1 MIHLIGTEFLK
12 LRTTRLWWG
21 LTLALLGLTALG
33 AILSLVFAGA
43 ETGFTLRDEASQRG
57 LFGSAGFNATFALVL
72 GIIGMAGEYKQGT
85 ITPTFLA
92 APHRWRVVAAKA
104 VAYALGGLFLGV
116 VSSLL
121 AALISFVGLSIK
133 GIEVA
138 LPTSEIFA
146 LYGGMVATTALFGAL
161 GVGVGAVIPNQ
172 IAALIGAL
180 VEQLIAEPL
189 LFGFFPEEGRF
200 LVGGA
205 ASILAGSPNVGATLS
220 LWAAAAVV
228 VAWCLALLALGSVV
242 TERKDIT

>member
-12 LRTTRLWWG
+12 LRTTRLWWA

-33 AILSLVFAGA
+33 AILSLVFAGP

-57 LFGSAGFNATFALVL
+57 LFGSAGFNTIFALVL

-92 APHRWRVVAAKA
+92 APPRWRVVVAKA

-121 AALISFVGLSIK
+121 AALIAYVGLSIK
-133 GIEVA
+133 GIEIVLRA
-138 LPTSEIFA
+138 GDLVTLF
-146 LYGGMVATTALFGAL
+146 GGMIAACALFGTL

-172 IAALIGAL
+172 VAALIATL

-189 LFGFFPEEGRF
+189 LFNFFPEEGRF

-228 VAWCLALLALGSVV
+228 VAWCLALLSVGSLV